1 MAAVMQFQVSVSRR
15 AIKHRP
21 LGGGDSIASHLGSS
35 GGHHSAGQ
43 AARLQQCL
51 RVWDTSGSHAGGS
64 FRAIRHPGNAKML
77 ATAVRMFLGRSP
89 GLCQPSVT
97 VHVVHDVGKVPAGS
111 DTRRGIPRV
120 CSRPNVSRRP
130 PSTPALTTYD
140 LGH

>member
-51 RVWDTSGSHAGGS
+51 VCASRLSPCMLCMTLARCRLDQTRGVVYHAFAPDQMS
-64 FRAIRHPGNAKML
+64 PAAHQIRL
-77 ATAVRMFLGRSP
+77 R
-89 GLCQPSVT
+89 
-97 VHVVHDVGKVPAGS
+97 
-111 DTRRGIPRV
+111 
-120 CSRPNVSRRP
+120 
-130 PSTPALTTYD
+130 
-140 LGH
+140 